1 MISRPTLALC
11 LTLACTSIITACDN
25 RKDYFLEV
33 NKTPVLTVLKD
44 GAEVTGGTLTD
55 SVKIGNPYALQYY
68 IEDEETLALKD
79 TQIQGDN
86 GVSIG
91 ESIVTFSGI
100 NEGLSRVTL
109 WAKDAFGAQSTFSLN
124 FTVFRNLPPVLRMT
138 VSIVAIAS
146 PYEVEAD
153 ASLSYDRDARFGD
166 QIVLYEYTFGNY
178 TFTSALSKVRYI
190 FGNAGQKKISVR
202 VKDNSGDWSAL
213 GSQYITL

>member
-1 MISRPTLALC
+1 MISRPTILVGLSLAYAL
-11 LTLACTSIITACDN
+11 LATSCDN
-25 RKDYFLEV
+25 RKDYFIEV
-33 NKTPVLTVLKD
+33 NKTPSLTVLKD
-44 GAEVTGGTLTD
+44 GVEVTGGTLTD

-68 IEDEETLALKD
+68 IQDEETLALND

-109 WAKDAFGAQSTFSLN
+109 WAKDAFGAESTFSLN
-124 FTVFRNLPPVLRMT
+124 FTVFRNLPPALHMT

-153 ASLSYDRDARFGD
+153 ASLSYDRDARFGG
-166 QIVLYEYTFGNY
+166 QIALYEYTFGNY

-190 FGNAGQKKISVR
+190 FGSAGQKKVSVR

-213 GSQYITL
+213 GSQYITM